1 MHKMSPSNNT
11 YVNKGLTLLQ
21 EGLYPYVEMH
31 LKSRFGSVWQEKVT
45 ERSKDTRA
53 WDSYGLLKVMN
64 SFWNEV
70 FTHLQ
75 NPARSYVN
83 ETVFIRNK
91 WARQEEFNQ
100 EDADR
105 ALDTMRRL
113 LISVSN
119 QNHADQI
126 NDLRKEMNTEAE
138 KLPPTTAPRILR
150 DLRPAA
156 PPPPPPPPATSPLRT
171 AAGRKALREENRRRI
186 AGEQPPAPTPAP
198 APTPPPALHPFASAN
213 PPPPPPMNP
222 SSDVQ
227 QPSAPPA
234 PPVEE
239 KKPPRQIK
247 KNTVKEIACELLC
260 ETIESDGQQ
269 VGMSFATILAK
280 VRERLPN
287 AKTSDNSLNCYMSH
301 IRKGK
306 HGFDHWTGKLPARRL
321 KD

>member
-1 MHKMSPSNNT
+1 MSPSNNS

-119 QNHADQI
+119 QNYADQI
-126 NDLRKEMNTEAE
+126 DALRKEMNTEAE

-156 PPPPPPPPATSPLRT
+156 PPPPTPPPATSPLST
-171 AAGRKALREENRRRI
+171 AAGRKALIAENKRLSSDD
-186 AGEQPPAPTPAP
+186 QPPAP
-198 APTPPPALHPFASAN
+198 PPKPALHPFASAN
-213 PPPPPPMNP
+213 PPPPPPNP
-222 SSDVQ
+222 SSNVQ
-227 QPSAPPA
+227 PPSAPPPS
-234 PPVEE
+234 PPAAAEE
-239 KKPPRQIK
+239 KKPVRRIK

-269 VGMSFATILAK
+269 VGMSFNTILAK

-306 HGFDHWTGKLPARRL
+306 HGFDHWTGKLPRRRL